1 MMVSCY
7 DQATVGIYKAGT
19 KRFHGNFYRN
29 DECNTFSACVTDE
42 YNKQINLS
50 FDEDVWDKLF
60 ALFEAKKLEFADAKR
75 AEIASKNDNVVAIA
89 R

>member
-19 KRFHGNFYRN
+19 KRFHGSFFRN
-29 DECNTFSACVTDE
+29 DECNTLSIYVTDE
-42 YNKQINLS
+42 YDKTINLC